1 MKRWS
6 ACLAVLVLA
15 AGAPAQEARENP
27 QTPREFSRAT
37 AKLLRR
43 YEGLC
48 TGPVVWVLAFDM
60 SRSGMGK
67 WSDWARQVVSD
78 LITYCMVDGDKLVLI
93 PFDVVVNPPRGGRP
107 GGAAYPTWEVTEADK
122 GRIRA
127 ESAELLLWRQDSP
140 DGTAWVSAVEAALK
154 ATAAVPRTDQ
164 GKLGLCLVISDRD
177 SADLIPQERSAVQA
191 VQGVR
196 PAGQSLWPLPRDVK
210 PIVVYHT
217 CSTAAP
223 APGTIPTRYMPPWE
237 PPAGATNR
245 LTPVP
250 TPPPPPKPPWA
261 KWLLAAALVG
271 GGLWLLLG
279 GLLARRR
286 VEVRWG
292 FRPDDPAARVT
303 VELNAS
309 SRRNLSASAEPNPD
323 PFWILA
329 DGATSDVQRKA
340 VLEHL
345 GTLAATADGVEIRTG
360 EQYLVRLSG
369 SNDWANQITL
379 RRGGGPVYLE
389 LRLGAQSWMLTR
401 QPVGIEVT
409 GQGRDWKPR
418 IGLGVAALSLGLALF
433 LTARPAQPRT
443 PLPPLPGAVPGPTS
457 GRPTEPLC
465 G

>member
-250 TPPPPPKPPWA
+250 TPPPPPPAPA
-261 KWLLAAALVG
+261 TPAAARRGTRAGRGWG
-271 GGLWLLLG
+271 GS
-279 GLLARRR
+279 
-286 VEVRWG
+286 
-292 FRPDDPAARVT
+292 
-303 VELNAS
+303 S
-309 SRRNLSASAEPNPD
+309 SRRPGEAASLPAPARDRPGKEVPPDRPLFGALMLWCVRATLRPWRASRSLSPTISTWPSRRRPPGAAWGS
-323 PFWILA
+323 
-329 DGATSDVQRKA
+329 ATSWPRA
-340 VLEHL
+340 WSP
-345 GTLAATADGVEIRTG
+345 TA
-360 EQYLVRLSG
+360 
-369 SNDWANQITL
+369 
-379 RRGGGPVYLE
+379 
-389 LRLGAQSWMLTR
+389 
-401 QPVGIEVT
+401 
-409 GQGRDWKPR
+409 
-418 IGLGVAALSLGLALF
+418 
-433 LTARPAQPRT
+433 
-443 PLPPLPGAVPGPTS
+443 
-457 GRPTEPLC
+457 
-465 G
+465 